1 MNFLEFTYT
10 KADGTESKRAA
21 IPLFGPAKFVEAIDV
36 SQMPEDEF
44 AVFCREFSALKSSQ
58 HEQTMAILAQFDLK
72 HNYRKFN
79 PEQMS
84 DITTDYV

>member
-21 IPLFGPAKFVEAIDV
+21 IPFVEAIDV